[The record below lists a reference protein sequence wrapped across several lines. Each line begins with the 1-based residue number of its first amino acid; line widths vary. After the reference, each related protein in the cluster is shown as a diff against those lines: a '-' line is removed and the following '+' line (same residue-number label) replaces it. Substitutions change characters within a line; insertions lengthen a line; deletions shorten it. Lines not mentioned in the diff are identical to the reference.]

1 MVSEKAIFPF
11 MECRMSYTGGGGRE
25 KDFEKTRGHHRKILW
40 LQQLFIITLMPL
52 N

>member
-11 MECRMSYTGGGGRE
+11 MECRIRYTGGGFR
-25 KDFEKTRGHHRKILW
+25 KDFEKHEGITEKICGSQHH
-40 LQQLFIITLMPL
+40 LMPL